1 MQTAPHRFGTFQAG
15 AFLVEFA
22 LLVTVFFTFI
32 FGVIELARAMYLIN
46 TLQESTR
53 RAASAAAVTDF
64 RHEAVMDKVRQRA
77 IFRDS
82 PGRLLLGTPV
92 TDKHIR
98 IDYMS
103 LTDDGSGRL
112 SLQPVSTMPPCPGRN
127 RLTCLADPNNSRCI
141 RFVRARV
148 CDPDSGSACRPVR
161 YQTLVPLINLPI
173 DLPKATTI
181 VTAETLGFMPGMT
194 PCP

>member
-1 MQTAPHRFGTFQAG
+1 M
-15 AFLVEFA
+15 VEFA
-22 LLVTVFFTFI
+22 LVLTIFFTFI

-53 RAASAAAVTDF
+53 RAAAAAAVTNFSDQ
-64 RHEAVMDKVRQRA
+64 AAMDRVRQRA

-82 PGRLLLGTPV
+82 AGPLLLGPPV
-92 TDKHIR
+92 TDEHIR

-103 LTDDGSGRL
+103 LTNDGTGQL
-112 SLQPVSTMPPCPGRN
+112 SLQPVSSMPPCPARN
-127 RLTCLADPNNSRCI
+127 RLICLADPNDSRCI

-161 YQTLVPLINLPI
+161 YQTLAPLIHLPI
-173 DLPKATTI
+173 NLPKATTI
-181 VTAETLGFMPGMT
+181 VTAETLGFLPGMT